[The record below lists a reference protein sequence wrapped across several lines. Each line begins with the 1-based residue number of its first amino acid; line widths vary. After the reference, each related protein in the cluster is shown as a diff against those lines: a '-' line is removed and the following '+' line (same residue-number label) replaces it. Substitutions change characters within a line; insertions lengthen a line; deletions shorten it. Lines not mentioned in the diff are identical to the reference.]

1 MSQQSKR
8 ETNDSLRA
16 ENSQLEEELSVAERA
31 AETHDEVERALRA
44 ALSYL
49 TNIVDTVREPMLVLD
64 GALRV
69 RTASR
74 AFYETFGVSK
84 EETEG
89 ELIHNLGDGQW
100 DIPAL
105 RVLLEDV
112 LRRDKSFRD
121 FEVIHDF
128 PALGRRVMVLN
139 ARKLWRE
146 GNHSELVLL
155 AIEDLTERKRIQEE
169 LVRSNEDMQR
179 FAYVAAHDL
188 RSPLNAAL
196 RTCTLAARRL
206 EGTAGADQEHLLAL
220 SVQNLQRLSR
230 LMDDILTYS
239 EMGNAPQQRVLVTLE
254 EPLKIALLNLEH
266 HIRDSSA
273 EITAG
278 PLPSVPVDRTQMVMV
293 FQNLVGNAIKYR
305 GKGTPQVRIEAV
317 QQDGNWLVSVKD
329 NGQGF
334 KEEFANRIF
343 DPFKRLHGKDVPG
356 SGIGL
361 ATCKRVIER
370 LGGRVWAESTPGEGS
385 TFFSHCLVRRIP
397 ESCLVASTSSF
408 CWK

>member
-1 MSQQSKR
+1 MSQQSER

-16 ENSQLEEELSVAERA
+16 ENSQLEEELAVAERA

-49 TNIVDTVREPMLVLD
+49 ANIVDTVREPMLVLD

-105 RVLLEDV
+105 RVLLEEV

-121 FEVIHDF
+121 FEVVHDF

-179 FAYVAAHDL
+179 LPML
-188 RSPLNAAL
+188 RLMIF
-196 RTCTLAARRL
+196 ARR
-206 EGTAGADQEHLLAL
+206 
-220 SVQNLQRLSR
+220 
-230 LMDDILTYS
+230 
-239 EMGNAPQQRVLVTLE
+239 
-254 EPLKIALLNLEH
+254 
-266 HIRDSSA
+266 
-273 EITAG
+273 
-278 PLPSVPVDRTQMVMV
+278 
-293 FQNLVGNAIKYR
+293 
-305 GKGTPQVRIEAV
+305 
-317 QQDGNWLVSVKD
+317 
-329 NGQGF
+329 
-334 KEEFANRIF
+334 
-343 DPFKRLHGKDVPG
+343 
-356 SGIGL
+356 
-361 ATCKRVIER
+361 
-370 LGGRVWAESTPGEGS
+370 
-385 TFFSHCLVRRIP
+385 
-397 ESCLVASTSSF
+397 
-408 CWK
+408 